1 MSHSSSSG
9 ATRAHAARQQIAQ
22 VRHGR
27 RHADQN
33 ISLFLSAPS
42 KHGLHDD
49 SDSLTAGEHMRGRKH
64 GAGTVPP
71 PPLWRGAGLT
81 VAVSSEATRPAR
93 LSGFPHASWSDRAC
107 RATLAGAACISS
119 HETGKKRGAWGI
131 LVAWNS
137 WLKGATINERKPGPV
152 HSPLWLHT
160 TLPVA
165 NPKKKKKKSSYGANR

>member
-9 ATRAHAARQQIAQ
+9 ATRAHAGRQQIAQ

-49 SDSLTAGEHMRGRKH
+49 SGSLTAGEHMRGRKH

-119 HETGKKRGAWGI
+119 HETEK
-131 LVAWNS
+131 
-137 WLKGATINERKPGPV
+137 KGAPGGFWLLGTLG
-152 HSPLWLHT
+152 SKARPLM
-160 TLPVA
+160 
-165 NPKKKKKKSSYGANR
+165 SANRDLSTPPCGYTPHYQL